1 VDEFR
6 LRFDFTHFTAVSEE
20 ELKKIERIVNENIMK
35 VYNVETDIMTI
46 DEAKQSGA
54 VALFDAKYM
63 NEVRVVSVG
72 DFSKELCGGTHVKNS
87 GEIGLFRIIS
97 EAGVA
102 AGVRRIEA
110 VSGLNALI
118 FMEEKNSLLKDA
130 AISLKCSEKEVL
142 NKIHSQITELKDKEK
157 EIIELRRKLTGS
169 IEDEILDNAKVIKG
183 IKLVA
188 AALKDIDSDSL
199 RALADKIR
207 DRIVD
212 GAVVLGSVYAGKV
225 QLVAMASKNA
235 VSNGVHCGK
244 IIKEVAAITGGG
256 GGGRPDM
263 AQAGGKL
270 PEKLDEAISQ
280 VEHILDTLVK

>member
-1 VDEFR
+1 LV
-6 LRFDFTHFTAVSEE
+6 
-20 ELKKIERIVNENIMK
+20 RIV
-35 VYNVETDIMTI
+35 
-46 DEAKQSGA
+46 
-54 VALFDAKYM
+54 
-63 NEVRVVSVG
+63 
-72 DFSKELCGGTHVKNS
+72 
-87 GEIGLFRIIS
+87 S

-102 AGVRRIEA
+102 AGIRRIEA
-110 VSGLNALI
+110 VSGLNALTFI
-118 FMEEKNSLLKDA
+118 EEKNNLLKEVA
-130 AISLKCSEKEVL
+130 SSLKCSEKEVL
-142 NKIHSQITELKDKEK
+142 NKIHSQVTELKEKEK
-157 EIIELRRKLTGS
+157 EIIELKRKLTGS
-169 IEDEILDNAKVIKG
+169 LEEEILNNIKEVKG
-183 IKLVA
+183 IKLVT

-199 RALADKIR
+199 RDLADKIR

-212 GAVVLGSVYAGKV
+212 GTVVLGSVHAGKV

-270 PEKLDEAISQ
+270 PEKLDEAISK